1 MDRGVWG
8 SIVLR
13 AVKSHTCFLICL
25 MFQYK
30 YCFKVQD
37 LDPETSCLS
46 PMSATSKLLL
56 PLTKS
61 IYLFAFVSQPERT
74 LMDTHANTHTHIPFM
89 TVAR

>member
-1 MDRGVWG
+1 
-8 SIVLR
+8 
-13 AVKSHTCFLICL
+13 

-37 LDPETSCLS
+37 LDLETSCLS

-61 IYLFAFVSQPERT
+61 IHLSVFVSQPERT
-74 LMDTHANTHTHIPFM
+74 LVDTHANTHTYHL
-89 TVAR
+89 